1 MLTTLL
7 SLPTVIAFDVD
18 TDGRLLVGYDGS
30 GTRQIH
36 EVAPDG
42 SWRALTALS
51 DTVRKARF
59 VPDSGKVVVEYDTG
73 GNERG

>member
-18 TDGRLLVGYDGS
+18 TEGRLLVGYDGS

-42 SWRALTALS
+42 
-51 DTVRKARF
+51 
-59 VPDSGKVVVEYDTG
+59 P
-73 GNERG
+73 